1 MKLLLNIKDNLY
13 SEPDKKGKVK
23 IIKRNIETK
32 VCLDS
37 NDIISMYEIKETETT
52 KTETTK
58 AIKKET
64 IEDFIKNPDFLK
76 PYRLNNEPDLHYEIR
91 RKLNK
96 FYLKEKKRRLVW
108 LSKDISKES

>member
-37 NDIISMYEIKETETT
+37 NDIISMYEIITDKGKIRKGYTRL
-52 KTETTK
+52 
-58 AIKKET
+58 
-64 IEDFIKNPDFLK
+64 FIKDNNYIIVNHSIKQINEMIKSNPIGFK
-76 PYRLNNEPDLHYEIR
+76 TYGRN
-91 RKLNK
+91 
-96 FYLKEKKRRLVW
+96 
-108 LSKDISKES
+108 